1 MPLSDRDYYKEHYR
15 GDSSS
20 PKPRRSLSG
29 CGCLLAVIVVIL
41 ILVVIVGALSDNQD
55 SNYQTAPP
63 TSPTPSPKPPPV
75 QTPEPE
81 PIPVPTPSTPPPAP
95 ELEPKPA
102 PTPTPTEKPTA
113 PLEELPSITKE
124 VSQSTEV
131 ITRQY
136 TWTYKGEW
144 TWEGYISQSAY
155 EYYQGIPRPPTQN
168 YSVYVTHP
176 LDDIYIEHL
185 VEKIQE
191 VALEAGFSEYET
203 VEFAASFVQSLPYT
217 DDSTTTPYDE
227 YPRYPIETLVDKGG
241 DCEDTSILLAS
252 IIEKMGYGVVLIE
265 LPHHCAVGVKGGE
278 NVYGTYWEYEGS
290 KYYYME
296 TTGEGWEIGQLPEEY
311 TNMSA
316 SIFPMI
322 PTPILTHD
330 WSIEGKGNVGELEV
344 TIYNLGTATAY
355 NVSVLAGFDAGGNKI
370 WNRQQSD
377 YFQIRPDHQVTV
389 TLNLRVPLDKH
400 TRVIVQIGIDDVLA
414 DESYSKWFDT

>member
-1 MPLSDRDYYKEHYR
+1 MPLSDRDYYRDNFR
-15 GDSSS
+15 GS
-20 PKPRRSLSG
+20 PKPPQPKRSLSG
-29 CGCLLAVIVVIL
+29 CGCLLTVIVVVIM
-41 ILVVIVGALSDNQD
+41 LVIIVGALSDYQN
-55 SNYQTAPP
+55 SNYHTSPP
-63 TSPTPSPKPPPV
+63 TSPTPSPKPAPV
-75 QTPEPE
+75 VTEPTPV
-81 PIPVPTPSTPPPAP
+81 PIPTPSTPPPAP
-95 ELEPKPA
+95 EPEPKPA
-102 PTPTPTEKPTA
+102 STPAPPEKPTTQ
-113 PLEELPSITKE
+113 LEELPSIIKE

-131 ITRQY
+131 ITREH

-144 TWEGYISQSAY
+144 TWEGTISQSLY
-155 EYYQGIPRPPTQN
+155 EYYQEMPRPPTKN

-176 LDDIYIEHL
+176 LDDTYIEHI

-191 VALEAGFSEYET
+191 AAQEAEFSEYET
-203 VEFAASFVQSLPYT
+203 IEFAASFVQSLPYT
-217 DDSTTTPYDE
+217 ADSITTPYDE

-316 SIFPMI
+316 SIYPMI

-330 WSIEGKGNVGELEV
+330 WNIEGKWNIGELEV
-344 TIYNLGTATAY
+344 TVYNLGTATAY
-355 NVSVLAGFDAGGNKI
+355 NVSVLAGFDAGENKL
-370 WNRQQSD
+370 WNAEQSD
-377 YFQIRPDHQVTV
+377 YFQIQPDHHVTI
-389 TLNLRVPLDKH
+389 TLNLRVPLDEH
-400 TRVIVQIGIDDVLA
+400 TRVIVQIGIDGILA